1 MAKKS
6 KDGYLNEYACQQ
18 VRKPVGGRIVPQKKL
33 S

>member
-18 VRKPVGGRIVPQKKL
+18 VRKPVGGRIAPHEKL